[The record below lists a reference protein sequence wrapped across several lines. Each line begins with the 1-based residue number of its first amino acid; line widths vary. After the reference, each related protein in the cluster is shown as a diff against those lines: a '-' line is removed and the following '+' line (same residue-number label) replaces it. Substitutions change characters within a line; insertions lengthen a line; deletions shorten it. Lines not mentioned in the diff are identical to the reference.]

1 MSFDVARF
9 RQDFPILGSMVRG
22 NCPSHFSACVRE
34 TRPGLSF
41 NASPRALIASASAS
55 PRSLIASDS
64 ACAANRTASAEACA
78 SARRASARRN
88 AVSSEEPEA
97 YFAPQHRSVPVFTSL
112 LSTPGR
118 GLAEISVTPVSV

>member
-1 MSFDVARF
+1 MKGPSVASG
-9 RQDFPILGSMVRG
+9 GS
-22 NCPSHFSACVRE
+22 
-34 TRPGLSF
+34 L
-41 NASPRALIASASAS
+41 
-55 PRSLIASDS
+55 
-64 ACAANRTASAEACA
+64 EAVVFMA
-78 SARRASARRN
+78 WKEVGQSARRASARRN